1 MLKKMMVVFAAAAAV
16 FTFSACSSVEY
27 ATTLNDLRL
36 TPSSELTSLGHVNGE
51 IWGLYL
57 FDIALVTGSATKPG
71 NMTPFNDTVRV
82 DNAVN
87 MLTSQAKIHMDGCT
101 AVVDIQSNRSSF
113 WILPPLSWINSVQV
127 SGNAV
132 K

>member
-1 MLKKMMVVFAAAAAV
+1 MLKKMMIVFVAVAAV

-36 TPSSELTSLGHVNGE
+36 TSSPELTSLGHVNGE

-57 FDIALVTGSATKPG
+57 FDIAIITGSARKPG
-71 NMTPFNDTVRV
+71 NITCFNDTVRV
-82 DNAVN
+82 DNAVK
-87 MLTSQAKIHMDGCT
+87 MLTAQTKIHMDGCT
-101 AVVDIQSNRSSF
+101 AITDMQSARSTV
-113 WILPPLSWINSVQV
+113 WILPPLFWINSVQV

>member
-1 MLKKMMVVFAAAAAV
+1 MLKKMVFVLAAAAAV

-27 ATTLNDLRL
+27 ATTLNDQRL
-36 TPSSELTSLGHVNGE
+36 TASPELTSLGHVNGE

-57 FDIALVTGSATKPG
+57 FDIALLSGSSVRPG
-71 NMTPFNDTVRV
+71 SMVCFNDTVRV
-82 DNAVN
+82 DNTVKMVTAEAAKN
-87 MLTSQAKIHMDGCT
+87 LDSCSAILDMRSQRDS
-101 AVVDIQSNRSSF
+101 V
-113 WILPPLSWINSVQV
+113 WIFPFLWIKSVQV